1 MSENKAK
8 DREVKVAL
16 NDELPDAALD
26 MVSGGYP
33 ARVSPVK
40 PEKGVKFG

>member
-1 MSENKAK
+1 MSDNKK
-8 DREVKVAL
+8 DQAVKTTV

-33 ARVSPVK
+33 VRTSLK
-40 PEKGVKFG
+40 PSGKGSVFGR